1 MEKTIRPSEIDA
13 LRAQGY
19 IKVCTGDASKANSD
33 FFMMMER
40 DNDDGT
46 KSIRI
51 LCPSFL
57 RGSIGF
63 AKVKGAISY

>member
-1 MEKTIRPSEIDA
+1 METTIKPSEIFA
-13 LRAQGY
+13 LHGQGY
-19 IKVCTGDASKANSD
+19 TRVCTGDAAKANSD
-33 FFMMMER
+33 YFMMFER

-57 RGSIGF
+57 RGSLGF
-63 AKVKGAISY
+63 AKVKGGISY